1 MAGKPRSRVR
11 CGARR
16 KRDGEPC
23 QAPAL
28 ANGRCKLHGGLS
40 TGPRTPEGWARI
52 AAAKHAW
59 WARWRQERAAGA
71 VTHSPG
77 RRPKK
82 ARSPLAARRRKAR
95 ALGWGV
101 LIEEAKTPGEAG
113 FAARHAIF
121 KLVGLIDAG
130 RDRAVRD
137 KHPPSIDLKARLAWA
152 QEMKAAALAKLAER
166 EDAVESSD

>member
-1 MAGKPRSRVR
+1 MT
-11 CGARR
+11 
-16 KRDGEPC
+16 
-23 QAPAL
+23 
-28 ANGRCKLHGGLS
+28 NGRCKLHGGLS
-40 TGPRTPEGWARI
+40 TGPRTLEGRARI
-52 AAAKHAW
+52 AAAKREW
-59 WARWRQERAAGA
+59 WARWRQERAEGA

-95 ALGWGV
+95 ALGWGA

-121 KLVGLIDAG
+121 KLVGLIDAD

-137 KHPPSIDLKARLAWA
+137 KHPPSIDLKARLARA
-152 QEMKAAALAKLAER
+152 QEMKAAGLAKLEAC
-166 EDAVESSD
+166 EDSFEFTE